1 MRGRVVKR
9 VLLAVG
15 LIGLASWTGW
25 QAACVGW
32 ASFQSMEARATLA
45 RALQKGTAPA
55 AREWAAAR
63 DGFLAALQWDAENP
77 EYHQGYADLYMVRLA
92 RVAGD
97 PKNMAPY
104 FDIALRHYAKAALL
118 RPTWPFSHNGIVAA
132 KSQQGH
138 FDAQF
143 KQALVLAAR
152 YGPWESGVQQV
163 LITAGYRAW
172 PSLDEAER
180 EVIRGNL
187 RRAHQWRPQPTA
199 AQLTSLA
206 RNLPPC
212 HELQVDVPG
221 ACRASGQ
228 EATPPEKP
236 TTRSRKPAR

>member
-1 MRGRVVKR
+1 MRGGVVKR
-9 VLLAVG
+9 ALLAAG
-15 LIGLASWTGW
+15 LMGLASLAGW

-32 ASFQSMEARATLA
+32 ASFQSIEARATLA
-45 RALQKGTAPA
+45 RAMRNGTAPA
-55 AREWAAAR
+55 AREWTLAR
-63 DGFLAALQWDAENP
+63 DGYLTALQWDGENP
-77 EYHQGYADLYMVRLA
+77 EYHQGYADLYRVRLA

-97 PKNMAPY
+97 PKSMAPF
-104 FDIALRHYAKAALL
+104 FDIALRHYAKAASL
-118 RPTWPFSHNGIVAA
+118 RPTWPFSHIGIVAV

-143 KQALVLAAR
+143 KHALVLAAR

-163 LITAGYRAW
+163 LIFAGYLAW

-187 RRAHQWRPQPTA
+187 RRAHQWRPTPTET
-199 AQLTSLA
+199 QLASLV
-206 RNLPPC
+206 RILPPC

-228 EATPPEKP
+228 DATPPEKP
-236 TTRSRKPAR
+236 TTKSRKPAR